1 MNTFS
6 LASTMPPTVLADVAD
21 LDLDLSQWDENP
33 RIGGLLSQTVLAG
46 GKRIRPLMTFL
57 MADFFGVP
65 AEKIRPFA
73 KTVELVHAST
83 LAHDDVIDDATH
95 RRGQPS
101 INAVASNKKAVL
113 SGDFLLAY
121 AVDLVAKQGDM
132 AVVRELTQM
141 IRDLAEGEWVQ
152 LENSIK
158 PDLSRED
165 VVKVA
170 RCKTAT
176 VMRWCC
182 LVPAL
187 LSKYPAQTWQD
198 IRQVGDGI
206 GLAFQMTDDILDFTR
221 RDQSKLADVKNK
233 VINSVIFEALLLSKS
248 KGSAASHSESQPGQL
263 LDLSVLEAIDVA
275 ELDIDGGIAIVRRRV
290 DSILTDAADRL
301 TAIHESLASVDE
313 HSALTCDQR
322 VKGEY
327 AYNGMLAI
335 IEFLKAR
342 A

>member
-1 MNTFS
+1 MKSFT
-6 LASTMPPTVLADVAD
+6 LASMMPPTVLAHVAD
-21 LDLDLSQWDENP
+21 LELDLSQWDQNP

-57 MADFFGVP
+57 MADFFGVS
-65 AEKIRPFA
+65 AETIRPFA

-95 RRGQPS
+95 RRGLPS

-121 AVDLVAKQGDM
+121 AVDLVAKQGEM

-152 LENSIK
+152 LENSTK
-158 PDLSRED
+158 TDLSRQD
-165 VVKVA
+165 VQKVA
-170 RCKTAT
+170 TFKTAT

-182 LVPAL
+182 LVPAI
-187 LSKYPAQTWQD
+187 LSGLPESQLQD
-198 IRQVGDGI
+198 IRKVGDGI

-233 VINSVIFEALLLSKS
+233 VINSVIFEALALRSDMHTQHTGADATGDS
-248 KGSAASHSESQPGQL
+248 PR
-263 LDLSVLEAIDVA
+263 LDLSTVEAIDI
-275 ELDIDGGIAIVRRRV
+275 ESLNIDAGIAIVREEV
-290 DSILTDAADRL
+290 AHILTEAHDALARIHQHLGADDPER
-301 TAIHESLASVDE
+301 TRAFE
-313 HSALTCDQR
+313 
-322 VKGEY
+322 
-327 AYNGMLAI
+327 GMVAI
-335 IEFLKAR
+335 IDFLKNR

>member
-1 MNTFS
+1 
-6 LASTMPPTVLADVAD
+6 MPPGVLSNVANLE
-21 LDLDLSQWDENP
+21 LDLTAWDQNP

-46 GKRIRPLMTFL
+46 GKRIRPLITFL
-57 MADFFGVP
+57 MADFFGVA
-65 AEKIRPFA
+65 AETIRPFA

-95 RRGQPS
+95 RRGLPS

-113 SGDFLLAY
+113 SGDYLLAY
-121 AVDLVAKQGDM
+121 AVDLVAAQGRM

-152 LENSIK
+152 LENSHK
-158 PDLSRED
+158 PNLSKAD

-187 LSKYPAQTWQD
+187 LSPYPEESWRE
-198 IRQVGDGI
+198 IRAMGDSI

-221 RDQSKLADVKNK
+221 RDPSKLADVKNK
-233 VINSVIFEALLLSKS
+233 VINSVIFESLALKDGKS
-248 KGSAASHSESQPGQL
+248 E
-263 LDLSVLEAIDVA
+263 LDLSAIEAIDLDG
-275 ELDIDGGIAIVRRRV
+275 LDIDAGIAIVRDDVQR
-290 DSILTDAADRL
+290 ILAEAEAMLTTVNQRL
-301 TAIHESLASVDE
+301 GTGRAGSEFAY
-313 HSALTCDQR
+313 
-322 VKGEY
+322 KG
-327 AYNGMLAI
+327 MVAI
-335 IEFLKAR
+335 IDFLKSR